1 MKGYRF
7 ITSDDTSEFCH
18 HATEVLSSRW
28 KLYGE
33 PKMTFDIK
41 RGVMR
46 CAQVI
51 IKNSPKKRYS
61 KKISLSSI

>member
-7 ITSDDTSEFCH
+7 ITDDDTSKFCH
-18 HATEVLSSRW
+18 RVSEALSNGW

-33 PKMTFDIK
+33 PKMTFDKK

-46 CAQVI
+46 CGQAVV
-51 IKNSPKKRYS
+51 KDSLKKKYS
-61 KKISLSSI
+61 KKIKLSSI

>member
-7 ITSDDTSEFCH
+7 ITDDDTARFCNRV
-18 HATEVLSSRW
+18 TEALSNGW

-33 PKMTFDIK
+33 PKMTFDKK

-46 CAQVI
+46 FGQAVT
-51 IKNSPKKRYS
+51 KNVPKKRYS
-61 KKISLSSI
+61 KKINLSSI

>member
-7 ITSDDTSEFCH
+7 ITNDDTSEFCH
-18 HATEVLSSRW
+18 RVTEAISDGW

-33 PKMTFDIK
+33 PKMTYDKK

-46 CAQVI
+46 CGQVV
-51 IKNSPKKRYS
+51 IKSSSNKKYS
-61 KKISLSSI
+61 KKINLSSI